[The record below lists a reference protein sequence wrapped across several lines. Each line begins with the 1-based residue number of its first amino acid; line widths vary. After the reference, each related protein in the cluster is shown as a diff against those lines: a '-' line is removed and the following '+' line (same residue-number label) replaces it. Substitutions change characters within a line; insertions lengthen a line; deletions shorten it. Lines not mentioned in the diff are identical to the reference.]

1 MEDSDSQEESEE
13 RQSFDYVEEGENG
26 FTFDEDPTMKM
37 PQFVNGKVVF
47 NGLESDEDDEKDDSD
62 EEEESEDE
70 NMNDFEREA
79 LEEEEKE
86 EQMKK
91 EAEANIQED
100 LENQHEYGD
109 ISEVDSHLI

>member
-1 MEDSDSQEESEE
+1 MVFEDQIDLMVQ
-13 RQSFDYVEEGENG
+13 
-26 FTFDEDPTMKM
+26 
-37 PQFVNGKVVF
+37 
-47 NGLESDEDDEKDDSD
+47 
-62 EEEESEDE
+62 
-70 NMNDFEREA
+70 NDFEREA

-109 ISEVDSHLI
+109 ISEVDSHLIQNGQRNE

>member
-1 MEDSDSQEESEE
+1 MVFEDQIDLMVQ
-13 RQSFDYVEEGENG
+13 
-26 FTFDEDPTMKM
+26 
-37 PQFVNGKVVF
+37 
-47 NGLESDEDDEKDDSD
+47 
-62 EEEESEDE
+62 
-70 NMNDFEREA
+70 NDFEREA

-109 ISEVDSHLI
+109 ISEVASHLIQNGQRNE

>member
-1 MEDSDSQEESEE
+1 MNSYFLFNVQ
-13 RQSFDYVEEGENG
+13 
-26 FTFDEDPTMKM
+26 
-37 PQFVNGKVVF
+37 GKVVF
-47 NGLESDEDDEKDDSD
+47 NGLESDEDDEKEGSD
-62 EEEESEDE
+62 KEEESEDE
-70 NMNDFEREA
+70 NMVFEDQIDLMVQNDFEREA

-109 ISEVDSHLI
+109 ISEVDSHLIQNGQRNE